1 MHSKLLI
8 EVFKKTKENEKDSTG
23 IEPSTSAAA
32 KLISDYILEKKKI
45 PFGPKSLTDYHRDSE
60 NKKEDNREVI
70 IKQPKVV
77 EAMCEYLGFA
87 NYVDFIKHNQ
97 GADTKQSSKLLCFIK
112 KNKLAIIIF
121 LVAISGIFIY
131 YSVTKQR
138 WMEWKIDH
146 YVKVNFDSNKLSNG
160 TLKLYKE
167 ERIELFKKI
176 SPICGETKFF
186 NEDGSVKIWNG
197 KDKNKEL
204 EYFTAFGLHPETG
217 KTLKPITQYMIDKY
231 ICD

>member
-8 EVFKKTKENEKDSTG
+8 EVFKKIKENEKHNTG

-32 KLISDYILEKKKI
+32 KLMSDYILEKKKI

-87 NYVDFIKHNQ
+87 NYIDFIKHNS
-97 GADTKQSSKLLCFIK
+97 GENTKQSSKALNFIK
-112 KNKLAIIIF
+112 KNKLAIIIS
-121 LVAISGIFIY
+121 LVVISGIFIY

-138 WMEWKIDH
+138 WMEWKTDH
-146 YVKVNFDSNKLSNG
+146 YVEVEFDSNKLSNG

-176 SPICGETKFF
+176 TPICNETLFF
-186 NEDGSVKIWNG
+186 NDDGSVKIWYE
-197 KDKNKEL
+197 KNRNKKL
-204 EYFTAFGLHPETG
+204 EYFTTLGEHPETG
-217 KTLKPITQYMIDKY
+217 KTLKPITHYMIDKY